1 MSAEARI
8 YSLAETAIKLAP
20 AFRDKFDFSDE
31 GHYDLMAGMAW
42 KAAQAL
48 QKKKDQELEKILK
61 TVPIHPEVPATI
73 TEGPK

>member
-42 KAAQAL
+42 KAAEAL
-48 QKKKDQELEKILK
+48 LKKKEMELAKIPAPKLGA
-61 TVPIHPEVPATI
+61 PETI